1 MPTKHIRFYRDKQH
15 KKVAGVAAGIA
26 DYTGIDTL
34 IIRVGLVILMFASS
48 GWVLPAYILI
58 AMFAPVKPSDLYL
71 PRDEQAFWQGVR
83 AAPGRS
89 AREVKSRYRA
99 IDRRMAD
106 LEALY
111 TSRNR
116 DLANEIESLR

>member
-1 MPTKHIRFYRDKQH
+1 MPTKHTRFYRDKQH

-34 IIRVGLVILMFASS
+34 IIRIGLVILLFASS

-58 AMFAPVKPSDLYL
+58 AMFAPVKPNELYL
-71 PRDEQAFWQGVR
+71 PREEQKFWQGVR

-99 IDRRMAD
+99 IDRRLAD

-116 DLANEIESLR
+116 DLANEIENLR

>member
-1 MPTKHIRFYRDKQH
+1 MPTKHTRFYRDKQH
-15 KKVAGVAAGIA
+15 KKIAGVAAGIA

-34 IIRVGLVILMFASS
+34 IVRIGIVVLLIASG
-48 GWVLPAYILI
+48 GWVIPAYLLI

-71 PRDEQAFWQGVR
+71 PKEEKAFWQGVR

-99 IDRRMAD
+99 IDRRLAD

>member
-1 MPTKHIRFYRDKQH
+1 MPTKHTRFYRDKQH
-15 KKVAGVAAGIA
+15 KKIAGVAAGIA
-26 DYTGIDTL
+26 DYTGINGL
-34 IIRVGLVILMFASS
+34 IVRIGLVVLVLASY
-48 GWVLPAYILI
+48 GWVIPAYILI
-58 AMFAPVKPSDLYL
+58 AIFAPVKPSDLYL
-71 PRDEQAFWQGVR
+71 PHEEQAFWQGVR

-99 IDRRMAD
+99 IDRRLAD